1 MRPLAKQ
8 HAETFDAQALRAIF
22 TTRVIRDCQDF
33 FSHRLGGEV
42 IVPKYLESRSLARSE
57 DRNELITAIR
67 RVAKN
72 LVVGD
77 GEDNQHSFEKNISA
91 LCQAATTC
99 LSYSDV
105 LRLLDPKKD
114 GIDPWRYYKPLTLS
128 SNGELA
134 DEMDVLVGA
143 AYMGNIVKVRETLLS
158 FPNGQHRSKF
168 FGYPLQCA
176 CMKGHK
182 DIVTMLLE
190 HGEGLRDSSF
200 RENGLVGFGTPLQSA
215 CSGGREDIVRLL
227 LEPKYKLPV
236 SDSEYYDSVLRAARG
251 GHLDIVML
259 LLQEGASRT
268 IAKQRLLDVVREAF
282 KHGEEEFVR
291 NFVNDKPFTVEH
303 FGVAW
308 EFALA
313 SAAGHGHLNLVQLLL
328 AQDAK
333 GRYRDLWYPFQ
344 AASQQG
350 FERVVR
356 VLLQHGAGTT
366 EWPHILIPA
375 ANSGQAHI
383 VSFLLEN
390 RATLNPKGYGA
401 EAVRALYYAMIGGHE
416 AVVRVLN
423 AHGIS
428 MEGNPMD
435 EH

>member
-1 MRPLAKQ
+1 M
-8 HAETFDAQALRAIF
+8 
-22 TTRVIRDCQDF
+22 
-33 FSHRLGGEV
+33 

-57 DRNELITAIR
+57 DSNELVTAIR

-77 GEDNQHSFEKNISA
+77 GEDNQHSFDKNISA
-91 LCQAATTC
+91 LCQAATIC
-99 LSYSDV
+99 LSYPDV

-128 SNGELA
+128 SNAELA
-134 DEMDVLVGA
+134 DEMDVFVGA
-143 AYMGNIVKVRETLLS
+143 AYLGSIVKVRESLLS
-158 FPNGQHRSKF
+158 FPNGQRRSKF

-176 CMKGHK
+176 CRKGHK

-190 HGEGLRDSSF
+190 HGEGLRNSPF
-200 RENGLVGFGTPLQSA
+200 RENGLVDFGTPLQSA

-227 LEPKYKLPV
+227 LEPKYKLRV
-236 SDSEYYDSVLRAARG
+236 SNSEYFDSILRAARG

-259 LLQEGASRT
+259 LLQKGASRT
-268 IAKQRLLDVVREAF
+268 IAKQRLLDVVNEAS
-282 KHGEEEFVR
+282 KYGQEDFVR
-291 NFVNDKPFTVEH
+291 NFVNHIPFTVEH
-303 FGVAW
+303 FGVAL

-313 SAAGHGHLNLVQLLL
+313 AAAGYGHLNLVQLLL
-328 AQDAK
+328 AQDAR
-333 GRYRDLWYPFQ
+333 GRYRDLWIPFQ
-344 AASQQG
+344 EASQQG

-375 ANSGQAHI
+375 AIGGQAHI

-390 RATLNPKGYGA
+390 RATLNPNGYGA
-401 EAVRALYYAMIGGHE
+401 DGVQALRYAMVGGHE

-423 AHGIS
+423 HHRIS
-428 MEGNPMD
+428 VEESPTV
-435 EH
+435 ER